1 MDCGSSRV
9 CDEQKAVVE
18 PYFGI
23 ETVMSVYA
31 IKIRI
36 EGNGSKVIPILRRF
50 DPSLSIGEI
59 RKRLQSDDF
68 VVKYDLLHWDITEE
82 MAGIDRI
89 SKFENLIQSLEE
101 YGAQIEIY
109 NGDELISKEFFENS
123 MQMLREIADDAD
135 EDMDREAEDDGGCP
149 LMRERYK
156 S

>member
-1 MDCGSSRV
+1 MDCRSGRV

-18 PYFGI
+18 PYFGK

-50 DPSLSIGEI
+50 EPSLSIGEI
-59 RKRLQSDDF
+59 RKRMQSDDF

-89 SKFENLIQSLEE
+89 SKFESLIQSLEE

-123 MQMLREIADDAD
+123 MQMLREIADEVD
-135 EDMDREAEDDGGCP
+135 EDMDREAAGD
-149 LMRERYK
+149 
-156 S
+156 

>member
-1 MDCGSSRV
+1 MDCGSGRV

-18 PYFGI
+18 PYLGK

-50 DPSLSIGEI
+50 EPSLSIGEI
-59 RKRLQSDDF
+59 RRRMQSDEF

-89 SKFENLIQSLEE
+89 SKFESLIQSLEE
-101 YGAQIEIY
+101 YGTQIEIY
-109 NGDELISKEFFENS
+109 NGDELISKEFFEKS
-123 MQMLREIADDAD
+123 MQMLREIADEVD
-135 EDMDREAEDDGGCP
+135 EDMDREAAGD
-149 LMRERYK
+149 
-156 S
+156 

>member
-1 MDCGSSRV
+1 MDCRSGRV

-18 PYFGI
+18 PYFGK

-50 DPSLSIGEI
+50 EPSLSIGEI
-59 RKRLQSDDF
+59 RKRMQSDDF
-68 VVKYDLLHWDITEE
+68 VVKYDLLHWDVTEE

-89 SKFENLIQSLEE
+89 SKFESLIQSLEE

-109 NGDELISKEFFENS
+109 NGDELISKGFFEKS
-123 MQMLREIADDAD
+123 MQMLREIADEVD
-135 EDMDREAEDDGGCP
+135 EDMDREAADEKDA
-149 LMRERYK
+149 EY
-156 S
+156 